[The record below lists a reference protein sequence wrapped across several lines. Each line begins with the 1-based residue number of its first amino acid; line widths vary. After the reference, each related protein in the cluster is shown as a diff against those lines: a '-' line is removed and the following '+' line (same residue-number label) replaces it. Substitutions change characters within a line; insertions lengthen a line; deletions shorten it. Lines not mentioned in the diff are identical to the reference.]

1 MELDAD
7 RLAATVK
14 VPNVLPAA
22 PRSSSP
28 LWWFWERFTDAHT
41 ATYKLS
47 GGRIGGKAYG
57 VPVVLIESVGRKSGK
72 RRTHPLLCLPDGDN
86 LVLIASKGGTDR
98 HPAWYHNLKADPET
112 TAWWKGQKRQ
122 VRAREAS
129 GEERDRL
136 WRMMAEAYPDYESY
150 QRRTDRQIPVVVLEP
165 A

>member
-1 MELDAD
+1 
-7 RLAATVK
+7 
-14 VPNVLPAA
+14 
-22 PRSSSP
+22 
-28 LWWFWERFTDAHT
+28 
-41 ATYKLS
+41 
-47 GGRIGGKAYG
+47 
-57 VPVVLIESVGRKSGK
+57 
-72 RRTHPLLCLPDGDN
+72 
-86 LVLIASKGGTDR
+86 
-98 HPAWYHNLKADPET
+98 YHNLKADPET